1 MQCSSCKVRSRSLRQ
16 PAGRGFLS
24 RRSGTGD
31 GSSLKVAE
39 LGSRRVSPSPRSG
52 SSSLRLSRRGD
63 RGPNRLVWLRGILWS
78 DMRWPSRPGG
88 HRKIWAMTRH
98 DGHKVSQATLLQLLR
113 DEGLLLP
120 SDVHKQRRELAKD
133 RKAVFAKIPNGPNQV
148 WQLDLAR
155 VRDHNWWNLTDHGM
169 PGLVLQA

>member
-1 MQCSSCKVRSRSLRQ
+1 MAPTGSYGCAGSCGRTCVGQ
-16 PAGRGFLS
+16 AGL
-24 RRSGTGD
+24 
-31 GSSLKVAE
+31 
-39 LGSRRVSPSPRSG
+39 
-52 SSSLRLSRRGD
+52 
-63 RGPNRLVWLRGILWS
+63 
-78 DMRWPSRPGG
+78 GG

-98 DGHKVSQATLLQLLR
+98 DGHKVSQATVLQLLR